1 MPVRKRIAGRTAVGR
16 ANASGD
22 DGDMRLSEEMQR
34 LVREQGLGFVATV
47 RPDGT
52 PALSPKG
59 TTSVWG
65 EQQLVF
71 LHLHSPGTVANL
83 AHNPN
88 VEVNVVDP
96 IRRKGYR
103 FAGRGRILNAGEEYE
118 RILAWFVSDRGTN
131 VDRVQG
137 VVLIDVTAAQPLVSP
152 IYDTGVSEEEVITRF
167 RQRHLGTTSTDPT
180 TR

>member
-1 MPVRKRIAGRTAVGR
+1 
-16 ANASGD
+16 
-22 DGDMRLSEEMQR
+22 MRLSEDMQR

-52 PALSPKG
+52 PSLSPKG

-65 EQQLVF
+65 DEQLVF
-71 LHLHSPGTVANL
+71 LHLHSPVTVANL

-103 FAGRGRILNAGEEYE
+103 FAGRGRTLIAGEEYE
-118 RILAWFVSDRGTN
+118 RILAWFGRDRGIN
-131 VDRVQG
+131 VDRVHG
-137 VVLIDVTAAQPLVSP
+137 VVLIDVTSVQPLVSP
-152 IYDTGVSEEEVITRF
+152 IYDTGVSEEEVMARF
-167 RQRHLGTTSTDPT
+167 RQRHLGTIVLTSREMTGLL
-180 TR
+180 RSAR